1 LQAADTTDVKSSAK
15 HLKGS
20 IVSPLHS
27 HHGTPSKPSYS
38 SRSTGSEGPASAK
51 STRSESESTKVIS
64 LDLVQ
69 RGDVLKVFPGDRI
82 PTDGL
87 VLQGSSFVDESMITG
102 EALSKCVVCFTA
114 EVFGVFPGLTVELF
128 STCTSPIRHTVVTEP
143 CFQFLQASPCP

>member
-1 LQAADTTDVKSSAK
+1 LVEAGLEGLQAADNPDVKSSGKHAK
-15 HLKGS
+15 TS
-20 IVSPLHS
+20 TASPLHS
-27 HHGTPSKPSYS
+27 HHGTPSKPSQS
-38 SRSTGSEGPASAK
+38 TRSTGSEGPASTK

-102 EALSKCVVCFTA
+102 DARCRCVVYFTA
-114 EVFGVFPGLTVELF
+114 EVFGLFRGLILKNY
-128 STCTSPIRHTVVTEP
+128 SPRVPVQYVT
-143 CFQFLQASPCP
+143 L

>member
-1 LQAADTTDVKSSAK
+1 LVEAGLEGLQAADDANVKSSGK
-15 HLKGS
+15 HAKGS
-20 IVSPLHS
+20 TASPLHTQ
-27 HHGTPSKPSYS
+27 HGTPSKPSHS
-38 SRSTGSEGPASAK
+38 SRSTGSEGPASTK

-102 EALSKCVVCFTA
+102 EARCRCVGCFAAALSWCF
-114 EVFGVFPGLTVELF
+114 LF
-128 STCTSPIRHTVVTEP
+128 CLVSS
-143 CFQFLQASPCP
+143 

>member
-1 LQAADTTDVKSSAK
+1 LVEAGLEGLQAADDVDVKSSGK
-15 HLKGS
+15 PSKGS
-20 IVSPLHS
+20 TASPLHS
-27 HHGTPSKPSYS
+27 HHGTPSKPSHS

-102 EALSKCVVCFTA
+102 EARFRCVVCFRA
-114 EVFGVFPGLTVELF
+114 ER
-128 STCTSPIRHTVVTEP
+128 SW
-143 CFQFLQASPCP
+143 CFVDLVSN

>member
-1 LQAADTTDVKSSAK
+1 
-15 HLKGS
+15 
-20 IVSPLHS
+20 VSPLHF
-27 HHGTPSKPSYS
+27 HHGTPSKPAHS

-102 EALSKCVVCFTA
+102 EARFRCVVYFTA
-114 EVFGVFPGLTVELF
+114 EVFGLFRGLILKNY
-128 STCTSPIRHTVVTEP
+128 SPRVPVQYVT
-143 CFQFLQASPCP
+143 L

>member
-1 LQAADTTDVKSSAK
+1 LVEAGLEGLQAVDNPDVRSSGKQAK
-15 HLKGS
+15 GCAA
-20 IVSPLHS
+20 SPLHS
-27 HHGTPSKPSYS
+27 HHGTPSKPSHS
-38 SRSTGSEGPASAK
+38 SRSAGSEGPASTK

-102 EALSKCVVCFTA
+102 DARCRSVVYFTTA
-114 EVFGVFPGLTVELF
+114 VFGVFPGLTVQLF
-128 STCTSPIRHTVVTEP
+128 TTC
-143 CFQFLQASPCP
+143 ASLYVPL